1 MNRDLP
7 FLWTPPAG
15 GDGAIS
21 VLTNDVPTITSTR
34 PVYYGLEGNQHL
46 QQPFVYERVFSAA
59 ECERIKALG
68 CARPVWDGRSTSE
81 DDDYRVCKTSWIEE
95 TPDTGFIF
103 ERLRKVVKSVNDLYQ
118 LDASGF
124 GEPLHYIWYESGG
137 HFEWHTDL
145 GSGPMSTRKISLS
158 VQLSAADDYSGGDF
172 EFCPHGVISEF
183 RGLGNVLAFPAYIA
197 HRVLPV
203 TAGHRHA
210 LVAWIHGP
218 AFR

>member
-7 FLWTPPAG
+7 FIWTPPAG
-15 GDGAIS
+15 GDAS
-21 VLTNDVPTITSTR
+21 VWSDDAPVLPTTR

-68 CARPVWDGRSTSE
+68 GAHPVWNGRSTSE
-81 DDDYRVCKTSWIEE
+81 DENYRVCKTSWIEE
-95 TPDTGFIF
+95 IAETGFLF

-118 LDASGF
+118 LDVAGF
-124 GEPLHYIWYESGG
+124 GEPLHYIWYEPGG
-137 HFEWHTDL
+137 RFEWHTDL

-183 RGLGNVLAFPAYIA
+183 RGLGNVIAFPSYIA
-197 HRVLPV
+197 HRVLPI
-203 TAGHRHA
+203 TSGERHA
-210 LVAWIHGP
+210 LVVWIHGE